1 MSSTEAPLRDVA
13 ILVADDNED
22 GAELLQLFLER
33 QGARV
38 QIAGTGRQ
46 ALEALATFKPEVL
59 LLDITLPDMDGF
71 ELLVAVRALAGFEAT
86 PAIAVTGRSS
96 ERDKASVEAAGF
108 ARHFVKPF
116 DVHELGQAIV
126 QLAREPRSGVRAPFD
141 GA

>member
-1 MSSTEAPLRDVA
+1 
-13 ILVADDNED
+13 
-22 GAELLQLFLER
+22 
-33 QGARV
+33 
-38 QIAGTGRQ
+38 
-46 ALEALATFKPEVL
+46 VL